1 MSLVLDLAETAD
13 LIADVARANI
23 LAALLDGRAAT
34 ARELAYAAR
43 VTPQTASAHLAKLV
57 DGAMLTVDRQ
67 GRHRYFRLASPQ
79 VARTLETILELAA
92 ASPRRVRPPRMAPDM
107 RRARTCY
114 DHVAGEVGVAI
125 ADALLVRG
133 AVVFDGEA
141 GEVTSAGEAFFAAH
155 GIETAQ
161 GASRRI
167 FCRPCID
174 WSERRPHLGGRVGAA
189 LCAACL
195 AQGWLAA
202 RPGSR
207 TLDITRSGSQAL
219 PAVFGPGLQTVCDQA
234 VSKVAPDAGIRHRG
248 VAVAAR
254 GVKLRERRRTYFGT
268 GS

>member
-34 ARELAYAAR
+34 ARELAHAAR

-57 DGAMLTVDRQ
+57 DGALLTVDRQ

-92 ASPRRVRPPRMAPDM
+92 ATSPRRGRPPRMAPDM

-125 ADALLVRG
+125 TDALLRRG
-133 AVVFDGEA
+133 AVVLDGDA
-141 GEVTSAGEAFFAAH
+141 GDVTPVDGAFFAAH
-155 GIETAQ
+155 GIETAR
-161 GASRRI
+161 GTSRRI

-174 WSERRPHLGGRVGAA
+174 WSERRPHLGGHVGAA

-195 AQGWLAA
+195 KQGWLAR

-219 PAVFGPGLQTVCDQA
+219 PEVFGPDLRIVCDEARSQ
-234 VSKVAPDAGIRHRG
+234 VAPGAGIRHRG

-254 GVKLRERRRTYFGT
+254 EGQP
-268 GS
+268 S